1 MTTVDPFD
9 EICRRCGIQR
19 RYQDHSGNLREASE
33 QTLRRLAERLDSSPG
48 TGQRPL
54 ILQQERGELGYI
66 RIEQERLPQARLR
79 WEIEAE
85 DGDHLSGDVAME
97 DGFVSIPCQLPFGDH
112 RLTIRTRS
120 DDAVA
125 LSLPVIVAPRRCFLP
140 LALSGAG
147 RLWGISVQLFALRSA
162 RNWGIGDFTDLAD
175 LIGFAAAAGAAT
187 IGLNPLHALFPDHPD
202 WASPYA
208 PSSRHF
214 LNTIYVDPEAMPEF
228 AECVAARGLRDE
240 PAFESRLQQLRAEPL
255 VDYAGVT
262 EVKQEILELLFHHFR
277 QRHLEKSDPF
287 GREFRAF
294 QHRHG
299 QALRDFATFHALQ
312 EHLNKSAPHRLSW
325 HDWPEDL
332 RDPGSEAV
340 RAFSRTHVARI
351 EFFEYQ
357 QWHAHRQL
365 LFCRER
371 AHQAGMA
378 IGLYRDIAVGV
389 ARNSAEAW
397 AAQDYIVDDWSV
409 GAPPDDWNPG
419 GQNWGIPPAH
429 PRLMAESGYADFRA
443 ALRANMYAAGAVR
456 IDHILGLMRLFW
468 IPEGAGAADGAYV
481 QYPFRDLIAVIALE
495 SWRQRCVVIGED
507 LGTVPEGLQ
516 EQLVAANILSYR
528 LLYFERDAQGRFKKP
543 ADWPDLA
550 LATVTTHDLPTL
562 PAYWKEVDI
571 ALKTRLGIYTD
582 AGAPEREER
591 LRAADRARLMEAL
604 HDERLEPDDDGH
616 VPVEAVHRYLARTR
630 SKLVMIQLEDMLGI
644 VKQMNVPGTVDEHP
658 NWRHKLPRTID
669 EIMTDPHVRQVLGSV
684 AEERVGGAEETLK
697 SPARHDITATPTATY
712 RLQLNKDM
720 TFAQAAELLP
730 YLRALGISHVYA
742 SPYLKARPNSP
753 HGYDITD
760 HNSLNPEI
768 GDWETFS
775 AFCAKLQQEGLGQ
788 ILDFV
793 PNHMG
798 IGHDDNTYWLDVL
811 EWGRNSPFAAFFDIN
826 WRPRQTALQDKILLP
841 LLGEQYGHVLERGE
855 LKLKFDAASGSFS
868 VWYFDHRFP
877 LHPSTYPLILQ
888 RIDALSDFRRGFAAI
903 RPPAE
908 ESSSRSA
915 ERAIVDGLK
924 QALAEMAQRESLLAG
939 ELQAAAEEFNGSP
952 GQPDSFRALHDLLE
966 RQVYRLAFWRVAAEE
981 INYRRFFD
989 INELAGIRMER
1000 WDVFA
1005 ATHRLIGR
1013 LVGEGR
1019 LQGLRLDHIDGLFDP
1034 ATYLDRLQSFV
1045 QRHRDERGGDPD
1057 AQSTATSP
1065 FYILVEK
1072 ITARHER
1079 LRDSWPV
1086 AGTTGYECL
1095 NLVNGLFVDSDGEKT
1110 LDRAYRQ
1117 FIDEPIDYDAMLH
1130 ACKTHIIDTVLSSE
1144 IERLSGELDNL
1155 SEQHWSTRD
1164 YTQDRLR
1171 AALREVVAGFPVYR
1185 TYINKDGISAEDY
1198 RDIDWAVSQ
1207 AKKTYRGL
1215 DPEILDVVHAAL
1227 TATLSDR
1234 HSSYKRQEVL
1244 KFAMRFQQYT
1254 GPVMAKALEDTL
1266 FYRYNRLL
1274 SLNEVGGD
1282 PRQFGVSDSA
1292 FHHLMQERL
1301 KLQPHALSTLATHD
1315 TKRGADMRARLNVLS
1330 EIPGEWNK
1338 RLRRWSTLNRFRRQK
1353 SDHGRMPTRND
1364 EYMIYQMLLGAWPIE
1379 LTTTDALSSDEI
1391 AAFRERLS
1399 NAILKAIREAKQHT
1413 SWHNRNE
1420 PYEAA
1425 CLSFLEKI
1433 IDVNQRNPF
1442 LDDFRPFQARIARLG
1457 MMKSLA
1463 QLGVSL
1469 TIPGVPD
1476 IYQGGELWDL
1486 SMMDPDNRRAV
1497 DFEKRR
1503 DALAKVDAAMMR
1515 PPPERQIQ
1523 IRQWLTN
1530 WQDGRIK
1537 QALTSTVL
1545 NLRRREPEL
1554 FFHGSYEPL
1563 NISGEAASRLFG
1575 FARRYGD
1582 KICVTLCGRLFA
1594 GATEDAGD
1602 IDARQSPQQS
1612 SWAGCSATL
1621 PVKQTE
1627 LVDVTTGASQ
1637 KIQDGEL
1644 RIDDAFAHLPI
1655 AILVGHE
1662 R

>member
-1 MTTVDPFD
+1 MTSPDHLD
-9 EICRRCGIQR
+9 QICLQHGIQR
-19 RYQDHSGNLREASE
+19 RYQDHSGNLKEVSE
-33 QTLRRLAERLDSSPG
+33 QTLGRLAERLSATEA
-48 TGQRPL
+48 TGSRPI
-54 ILQQERGELGYI
+54 ILQHERGELGHI
-66 RIEQERLPQARLR
+66 RLEQQKLPLTPLR
-79 WEIEAE
+79 WEIETE
-85 DGDHLSGDVAME
+85 DGDHLSGDVE
-97 DGFVSIPCQLPFGDH
+97 LVDGIVTIPCQLPFGDH
-112 RLTIRTRS
+112 RLTIFTR
-120 DDAVA
+120 DDDMPVTA
-125 LSLPVIVAPRRCFLP
+125 LPVIVAPQRCFLP
-140 LALSGAG
+140 PALSGTG
-147 RLWGISVQLFALRSA
+147 RLWGISVQLFALRSQ

-175 LIGFAAAAGAAT
+175 LIGYAAASGAAT

-214 LNTIYVDPEAMPEF
+214 LNTIYIDPEAMPEF
-228 AECVAARGLRDE
+228 AECDLARGLRNE
-240 PAFESRLQQLRAEPL
+240 PAFERKLQRLRAEPL

-262 EVKQEILELLFHHFR
+262 AVKQEILELLFHHFR
-277 QRHLEKSDPF
+277 EHHLGKSDPF

-312 EHLNKSAPHRLSW
+312 EYIRKNAAQRLSW
-325 HDWPEDL
+325 HDWPEQFH
-332 RDPGSEAV
+332 DPDGEAV
-340 RAFSRTHVARI
+340 RAFARDHAPRI
-351 EFFEYQ
+351 EFFEYL

-371 AHQAGMA
+371 ARQTGMA

-389 ARNSAEAW
+389 ARNSAETW

-409 GAPPDDWNPG
+409 GAPPDNWNPG

-443 ALRANMYAAGAVR
+443 VLRANMYAAGAVR
-456 IDHILGLMRLFW
+456 IDHVLGLMRLFW
-468 IPEGAGAADGAYV
+468 IPPDAGAGDGAYV
-481 QYPFRDLIAVIALE
+481 QYPLQDLIAMITLE
-495 SWRQRCVVIGED
+495 SWRQRCMVIGED

-516 EQLVAANILSYR
+516 EQLAAAGILSYR
-528 LLYFERDAQGRFKKP
+528 LLYFERDAEGQFKKP
-543 ADWPDLA
+543 TDWPDLA

-562 PAYWKEVDI
+562 PSYWKGIDI
-571 ALKTRLGIYTD
+571 ALKARLGIYTEAD
-582 AGAPEREER
+582 APEKEGKQ
-591 LRAADRARLMEAL
+591 RARDRLSLLEAL
-604 HDERLEPDDDGH
+604 RSEGLLPGDDGN

-630 SKLVMIQLEDMLGI
+630 SKLVMLQLEDMLD
-644 VKQMNVPGTVDEHP
+644 VVEQMNVPGTVDEHP

-669 EIMTDPHVRQVLGSV
+669 EIMTDSRVRQVLGAV
-684 AEERVGGAEETLK
+684 AEERVGNTEETGK
-697 SPARHDITATPTATY
+697 GPISRDITTIPTATY

-720 TFAQAAELLP
+720 TFAQATELIP
-730 YLRALGISHVYA
+730 YLRAVGVSHIYA

-768 GDWETFS
+768 GDWATFS
-775 AFCAKLQQEGLGQ
+775 AFCTKLRQEGLGQ
-788 ILDFV
+788 ILDFI

-798 IGHDDNTYWLDVL
+798 IGHADNAYWLDVL
-811 EWGRNSPFAAFFDIN
+811 EWGRGSAFAAFFDIN
-826 WRPRQTALQDKILLP
+826 WTPRQAALQGKVLLP
-841 LLGEQYGHVLERGE
+841 LLGGQYGHVLERGE
-855 LKLKFDAASGSFS
+855 LELKFDAASGSFS

-888 RIDALSDFRRGFAAI
+888 RIQALDDFTRGFAAV
-903 RPPAE
+903 RPPTE
-908 ESSSRSA
+908 ESAPRSA
-915 ERAIVDGLK
+915 ERAVADGLK
-924 QALAEMAQRESLLAG
+924 QALAETAQRDASLSA
-939 ELQAAAEEFNGSP
+939 ELHAAAQAYNGSP
-952 GQPDSFRALHDLLE
+952 GQPDSFRNLHDLLE

-1000 WDVFA
+1000 WDVFS

-1013 LVGEGR
+1013 LVAEGK
-1019 LQGLRLDHIDGLFDP
+1019 LQGLRLDHVDGLFDP

-1045 QRHRDERGGDPD
+1045 QRHRDEHGAGGDRRQG
-1057 AQSTATSP
+1057 AASP

-1095 NLVNGLFVDSDGEKT
+1095 NLVNGLFVSPNGERA

-1117 FIDEPIDYDAMLH
+1117 FIDEPVDYETMLYT
-1130 ACKTHIIDTVLSSE
+1130 CKTHIIDTVLNSE
-1144 IERLSGELDNL
+1144 IERLSGELDKL
-1155 SEQHWSTRD
+1155 SEQHWTTRD

-1185 TYINKDGISAEDY
+1185 TYINKEGISSEDH

-1207 AKKTYRGL
+1207 ARKTYRGL
-1215 DPEILDVVHAAL
+1215 DPEILDFVQAAL

-1234 HSSYKRQEVL
+1234 HATYRRQDVL

-1274 SLNEVGGD
+1274 SLNEVGGE
-1282 PRQFGVSDSA
+1282 PRQFGISDSA
-1292 FHHLMQERL
+1292 FHHLMQERA

-1330 EIPGEWNK
+1330 EMPAEWNK
-1338 RLRRWSTLNRFRRQK
+1338 RLRRWATLNRFRRQK
-1353 SDHGRMPTRND
+1353 SDRGSMPTRND
-1364 EYMIYQMLLGAWPIE
+1364 EYMIYQMLLGAWPVE
-1379 LTTTDALSSDEI
+1379 LMARTALSPDDV
-1391 AAFRERLS
+1391 AAFRGRLC

-1413 SWHNRNE
+1413 SWHNQNE

-1425 CLSFLEKI
+1425 CLAFLEKI
-1433 IDVNQRNPF
+1433 IDVNQRSPF
-1442 LDDFRPFQARIARLG
+1442 LDDFLPFQARIAKLG
-1457 MMKSLA
+1457 MLKSLS
-1463 QLGVSL
+1463 QLAVSL

-1486 SMMDPDNRRAV
+1486 NMMDPDNRRPV
-1497 DFEKRR
+1497 DFQTRVDFLKQAEAVMTLPPSERR
-1503 DALAKVDAAMMR
+1503 
-1515 PPPERQIQ
+1515 
-1523 IRQWLTN
+1523 IRIGKWLGD
-1530 WQDGRIK
+1530 WLDGRIK
-1537 QALTSTVL
+1537 LVLTSAIL

-1554 FFHGSYEPL
+1554 FLYGGYEPL
-1563 NISGEAASRLFG
+1563 AIGGEQATRLFG
-1575 FARRYGD
+1575 FVRRYEG
-1582 KICVTLCGRLFA
+1582 KICVTLCGRFFA
-1594 GATEDAGD
+1594 GATEDAD
-1602 IDARQSPQQS
+1602 ELDAWRSI
-1612 SWAGCSATL
+1612 WAGCSASL
-1621 PVKQTE
+1621 PVKE
-1627 LVDVTTGASQ
+1627 ASLLDIMTGAPR
-1637 KIQDGEL
+1637 KIQDGNL
-1644 RIDDAFAHLPI
+1644 QIDDILTDLPV
-1655 AILVGHE
+1655 AILFGQE
-1662 R
+1662 GLGAA